1 MTDRGSLIGETEMES
16 AMSCERITCLV
27 PTHNRPQF
35 LRRFF
40 HFYGQFPPGFSFSVI
55 DSSGP
60 SAAAENLAAIER
72 WKGELEIEYR
82 HVDLNFIDKCA
93 HGLEQVRT
101 PFAVLCADDDLVF
114 PDAIRRC
121 VDFLENE
128 QGYASAIGRN
138 TALYVTPPR
147 WSCMVHQG
155 YSIEDDR
162 PFDRCFRMADYW
174 FSNFY
179 AVHRTGILRDIF
191 RITAASTDSRLTLH
205 VPEML
210 LSQLSVLRGRVRVL
224 PLMYSLLEGHETNS
238 SAVTRTGVQPE
249 AELLYQRFKRCLTE
263 QFEQVG
269 IDRADAERFIDDSY
283 GFFRD
288 PNVASR
294 RRRRSTVQQMWRLVR
309 KITDLTLDSL
319 WMNYR
324 GRSAIK
330 RLLRASDFA
339 ECGPILRT
347 AIQLVRDF
355 PHGIPADHALL
366 KRCA

>member
-1 MTDRGSLIGETEMES
+1 MIND
-16 AMSCERITCLV
+16 RITCLV

-40 HFYGQFPPGFSFSVI
+40 HFYGQFPPGFSFSVV

-60 SAAAENLAAIER
+60 SAAAENLAVIER
-72 WKGELEIEYR
+72 WKPVLEIEYR
-82 HVDLNFIDKCA
+82 HLDLNLVDKCA
-93 HGLEQVRT
+93 HRLEQVQT
-101 PFAVLCADDDLVF
+101 PFTVLCADDDLLF

-121 VDFLENE
+121 VEFLEHE
-128 QGYASAIGRN
+128 PGCASATGRN
-138 TALYVTPPR
+138 TALYVKQRR
-147 WSCMVHQG
+147 WSCMVYQG

-179 AVHRTGILRDIF
+179 AVHRTEILRDIF
-191 RITAASTDSRLTLH
+191 RITAANTDSRLTLH
-205 VPEML
+205 VPEIL
-210 LSQLSVLRGRVRVL
+210 LSQLSVLCGRVKVL
-224 PLMYSLLEGHETNS
+224 PLIYSLLEDHGANS

-263 QFEQVG
+263 QFEQTGV
-269 IDRADAERFIDDSY
+269 DRADAERFIDESY
-283 GFFRD
+283 GYFRN
-288 PNVASR
+288 PNMANR
-294 RRRRSTVQQMWRLVR
+294 RRRRSIVELTRRLAR
-309 KITDLTLDSL
+309 KITDQTLGCL
-319 WMNYR
+319 WTNYR

-330 RLLRASDFA
+330 RWLRASDFA
-339 ECGPILRT
+339 ECGPILKI

-355 PHGIPADHALL
+355 PHGIPSDHALL

>member
-1 MTDRGSLIGETEMES
+1 MPH
-16 AMSCERITCLV
+16 ERITCVV

-55 DSSGP
+55 DSSNP
-60 SAAAENLAAIER
+60 SAAAENLAAIQR
-72 WKGELEIEYR
+72 WRGELEIEYR
-82 HVDLNFIDKCA
+82 HVDLNFVDKCT
-93 HGLEQVRT
+93 HGLERVPT
-101 PFAVLCADDDLVF
+101 PFAVLCADDDLLF

-121 VDFLENE
+121 VDFLEHE
-128 QGYASAIGRN
+128 PGYASAIGRN
-138 TALYVTPPR
+138 TALYVAQPR

-179 AVHRTGILRDIF
+179 AVHRTEILRDIF
-191 RITAASTDSRLTLH
+191 RITADNTDSRLTLH

-210 LSQLSVLRGRVRVL
+210 LSQLSVLRGKLKVL
-224 PLMYSLLEGHETNS
+224 PLMYSLLEGHDTNS
-238 SAVTRTGVQPE
+238 SAVTRKGVQPE
-249 AELLYQRFKRCLTE
+249 AERLYHRFKQCLTE
-263 QFEQVG
+263 QFEQTGV
-269 IDRADAERFIDDSY
+269 DRAEAERFIDDSY

-288 PNVASR
+288 PHVATR
-294 RRRRSTVQQMWRLVR
+294 QRRRSIVEQMRRSVR
-309 KITDLTLDSL
+309 KFTELALDHLRVKHS
-319 WMNYR
+319 

-330 RLLRASDFA
+330 RLIRGSDFA
-339 ECGPILRT
+339 ECGPILQT

-366 KRCA
+366 KHCA